1 MGDAPVTYGCHHS
14 SGEEDTSRQRQE
26 VRMTLIGLS
35 SVEKSYGGRAVLRG
49 LGMKVNAGARIGLV
63 GGNGSGKSTVLR
75 ILAGM
80 EYVDAGEVIR
90 RRGLSVASLPQY
102 IEGDER
108 TPMDVVRAARP
119 EISDL
124 QEELE
129 ACEEQLGSPRV
140 AADLRRMQ
148 RVLERQD
155 RLLRRFTELGGPG
168 FVGEARRYLRSLGL
182 GDGDIYRPMSE
193 LSGGQR
199 KLAVLASCLVRRP
212 DVLLLDEPE
221 AHLDAG
227 RRELLEA
234 IVRTFDGAVVIVSH
248 DRYLLDETVVEIAE
262 LEDGRIT
269 SWPGN
274 YSAYTVARELKL
286 KRQRQL
292 YVAQQKEIARL
303 EEAIRRFKLWASLVP
318 NERHIKQARNKQ
330 RQIDS
335 MDKVELPVL
344 ERRKISLDLR
354 GRVRGGRKVIELQDV
369 GMAFAEDPVL
379 IDVDLT
385 VERGE
390 RLGIIGPNGAG
401 KSVLARLLAGVLAP
415 TEGERWAGPSIEIGY
430 LTQNDEPPPGASPLG
445 LVRDARPMY
454 EGDAVKLLGR
464 FLFRYEQVRD
474 PVTSLSGGER
484 TRLQLLLLMLR
495 EPNCLILDEPTNH
508 LDIDSLEILE
518 AELERFGGTVVF
530 VSHDRYFLD
539 RIADGIVEVHEGEVN
554 RHIQRVAMKMD
565 RMASWSDE
573 SLLRRPS

>member
-1 MGDAPVTYGCHHS
+1 
-14 SGEEDTSRQRQE
+14 
-26 VRMTLIGLS
+26 MTLIGLS

-75 ILAGM
+75 ILAGT
-80 EYVDAGEVIR
+80 EDVDAGEVIR

-108 TPMDVVRAARP
+108 TPMDVVRASRP

-199 KLAVLASCLVRRP
+199 KLAVLATCLVRRP

-286 KRQRQL
+286 KRQQQL

-303 EEAIRRFKLWASLVP
+303 EEAIRRFELWASMVV

-330 RQIDS
+330 RQIDR
-335 MDKVELPVL
+335 MDKVERPVL
-344 ERRKISLDLR
+344 ERRKIGLEFR
-354 GRVRGGRKVIELQDV
+354 GRVRGGRKVIELKDV
-369 GMAFAEDPVL
+369 SMAFGEDPVL
-379 IDVDLT
+379 IGVDLT
-385 VERGE
+385 VSRGE
-390 RLGIIGPNGAG
+390 RLGIVGPNGAG
-401 KSVLARLLAGVLAP
+401 KSVLAKVLSGLLPP
-415 TEGERWAGPSIEIGY
+415 TEGERWAGPSIDIGF
-430 LTQNDEPPPGASPLG
+430 LAQNDEPPPGASPLG
-445 LVRDARPMY
+445 LVRDTKPLY
-454 EGDAVKLLGR
+454 EDEAVKLLGR
-464 FLFRYEQVRD
+464 FLFRYEQVRE

-495 EPNCLILDEPTNH
+495 EPNFLVLDEPTNH

-518 AELERFGGTVVF
+518 AELERFAGTVVF

-539 RIADGIVEVHEGEVN
+539 RIADGIVEVSEGEVH
-554 RHIQRVAMKMD
+554 RHEGGY
-565 RMASWSDE
+565 SDW
-573 SLLRRPS
+573 RRSAFQHLS

>member
-1 MGDAPVTYGCHHS
+1 
-14 SGEEDTSRQRQE
+14 
-26 VRMTLIGLS
+26 MTLIGLS

-75 ILAGM
+75 ILAGT
-80 EYVDAGEVIR
+80 EDVDAGEVIR

-102 IEGDER
+102 IEGDGR
-108 TPMDVVRAARP
+108 TPMDVVRASRP

-193 LSGGQR
+193 LSGGQC

-286 KRQRQL
+286 KRQQQL

-303 EEAIRRFKLWASLVP
+303 EEAIRRFELWASMVV

-330 RQIDS
+330 RQIDR
-335 MDKVELPVL
+335 MDKVERPVL
-344 ERRKISLDLR
+344 ERRKIGLEFR
-354 GRVRGGRKVIELQDV
+354 GRVRGGRKVIELKDV
-369 GMAFAEDPVL
+369 SIAFGEDPVL
-379 IDVDLT
+379 IGVDLT
-385 VERGE
+385 VSRGE
-390 RLGIIGPNGAG
+390 RLGIVGPNGAG
-401 KSVLARLLAGVLAP
+401 KSVLAKVLSGLLPP
-415 TEGERWAGPSIEIGY
+415 TEGERWAGPSIDIGF
-430 LTQNDEPPPGASPLG
+430 LAQNDEPPPSASPLG
-445 LVRDARPMY
+445 LVRDTKPLY
-454 EGDAVKLLGR
+454 EDEAVKLLGR
-464 FLFRYEQVRD
+464 FLFRYEQVRE

-495 EPNCLILDEPTNH
+495 EPNFLVLDEPTNH

-518 AELERFGGTVVF
+518 AELERFAGTVVF

-539 RIADGIVEVHEGEVN
+539 RIADGIVEVSEGEVH
-554 RHIQRVAMKMD
+554 RHEGGY
-565 RMASWSDE
+565 SDW
-573 SLLRRPS
+573 RRSAFQHLS

>member
-1 MGDAPVTYGCHHS
+1 
-14 SGEEDTSRQRQE
+14 
-26 VRMTLIGLS
+26 MTLIGLS

-49 LGMKVNAGARIGLV
+49 LGMRVNAGARIGLV
-63 GGNGSGKSTVLR
+63 GGNGAGKSTVLR
-75 ILAGM
+75 ILAGT
-80 EYVDAGEVIR
+80 EDVDGGEVIR
-90 RRGLSVASLPQY
+90 RRGSSVATLPQH

-108 TPMDVVRAARP
+108 TPMEVVRAARP

-129 ACEEQLGSPRV
+129 ACEEQLGSPGV

-168 FVGEARRYLRSLGL
+168 FVGEARGYLRSLGL
-182 GDGDIYRPMSE
+182 GGGDIYRPMRD

-199 KLAVLASCLVRRP
+199 KLAVLAACLARRP

-234 IVRTFDGAVVIVSH
+234 IVRKFDGAVVIVSH
-248 DRYLLDETVVEIAE
+248 DRYLLDETVEEIAE

-286 KRQRQL
+286 KRQQQL

-303 EEAIRRFKLWASLVP
+303 EEAIRRFKLWASLVV

-330 RQIDS
+330 RQIDR
-335 MDKVELPVL
+335 MDKVERPVL
-344 ERRKISLDLR
+344 ERRKIGLEFR
-354 GRVRGGRKVIELQDV
+354 GRLRGGRKVIELQDV
-369 GMAFAEDPVL
+369 SVAFDEDPVL
-379 IDVDLT
+379 IGVDLT
-385 VERGE
+385 VSRGE
-390 RLGIIGPNGAG
+390 RLGIVGPNGAG
-401 KSVLARLLAGVLAP
+401 KSVLAKLLAGILPP
-415 TEGERWAGPSIEIGY
+415 TEGERWAGPSIDIGY
-430 LTQNDEPPPGASPLG
+430 LAQNDEPPPGASPLG
-445 LVRDARPMY
+445 LVRDTKPLY
-454 EGDAVKLLGR
+454 EGEAVKVLGR
-464 FLFRYEQVRD
+464 FLFRYEQVRE

-495 EPNCLILDEPTNH
+495 EPNCLVLDEPTNH

-518 AELERFGGTVVF
+518 DELERFPGTVIF

-539 RIADGIVEVHEGEVN
+539 RIADGIVEISEGEAH
-554 RHIQRVAMKMD
+554 RHTGGYSDWRMK
-565 RMASWSDE
+565 ASQPAAFGS
-573 SLLRRPS
+573 

>member
-1 MGDAPVTYGCHHS
+1 
-14 SGEEDTSRQRQE
+14 
-26 VRMTLIGLS
+26 MTLIGLS

-49 LGMKVNAGARIGLV
+49 LGMKVNAGARIGFV

-75 ILAGM
+75 ILAGT
-80 EYVDAGEVIR
+80 EDVDAGEVIR
-90 RRGLSVASLPQY
+90 RRGLSVASLPQD

-108 TPMDVVRAARP
+108 TPMDIVRAARS

-199 KLAVLASCLVRRP
+199 KLAVLASCLARRP

-269 SWPGN
+269 TGPGN

-286 KRQRQL
+286 KRQQQL

-303 EEAIRRFKLWASLVP
+303 EEAIRRFKLWASMVV

-330 RQIDS
+330 RQIDR
-335 MDKVELPVL
+335 MDKVERPVL
-344 ERRKISLDLR
+344 ERRKIGLEFR
-354 GRVRGGRKVIELQDV
+354 GRVRGGRKVIELKDV
-369 GMAFAEDPVL
+369 SMAFGEDPVL
-379 IDVDLT
+379 IGVDLT
-385 VERGE
+385 VSRGE
-390 RLGIIGPNGAG
+390 RLGIVGPNGAG
-401 KSVLARLLAGVLAP
+401 KSVLAKVLSGLLPP
-415 TEGERWAGPSIEIGY
+415 TEGERWAGPSIDIGF
-430 LTQNDEPPPGASPLG
+430 LAQNDEPPPGASPLG
-445 LVRDARPMY
+445 LVRDTKPLY
-454 EGDAVKLLGR
+454 EDEAVKLLGS
-464 FLFRYEQVRD
+464 FLFRYEQVRE

-495 EPNCLILDEPTNH
+495 EPNFLVLDEPTNY

-518 AELERFGGTVVF
+518 AELERFAGTVVI

-539 RIADGIVEVHEGEVN
+539 RIADGIVEVSKGEVHRHEGGY
-554 RHIQRVAMKMD
+554 
-565 RMASWSDE
+565 SDW
-573 SLLRRPS
+573 RRSAFQHLS

>member
-1 MGDAPVTYGCHHS
+1 
-14 SGEEDTSRQRQE
+14 
-26 VRMTLIGLS
+26 MTLIGLS
-35 SVEKSYGGRAVLRG
+35 SVEKSYGGRTVLRG
-49 LGMKVNAGARIGLV
+49 LGMRVNAGARIGLV
-63 GGNGSGKSTVLR
+63 GGNGAGKSTVLR
-75 ILAGM
+75 ILAGT
-80 EYVDAGEVIR
+80 EDVDGGEVIR
-90 RRGLSVASLPQY
+90 RRGSSVATLPQH

-108 TPMDVVRAARP
+108 TPMEVVRAARP

-124 QEELE
+124 QEELQ
-129 ACEEQLGSPRV
+129 ACEEQLGSPGV

-168 FVGEARRYLRSLGL
+168 FVGEARGYLRSLGL
-182 GDGDIYRPMSE
+182 GGGDIYRPMSD

-199 KLAVLASCLVRRP
+199 KLAVLAACLARRP

-248 DRYLLDETVVEIAE
+248 DRYLLDETVEEIAE

-274 YSAYTVARELKL
+274 YSAYTLARELKL
-286 KRQRQL
+286 KRQQQL

-303 EEAIRRFKLWASLVP
+303 EEAIRRFKLWASLVV

-330 RQIDS
+330 RQIDR
-335 MDKVELPVL
+335 MDKVERPVL
-344 ERRKISLDLR
+344 ERRKIGLEFR
-354 GRVRGGRKVIELQDV
+354 GRLRGGRKVIELQDV
-369 GMAFAEDPVL
+369 SVAFDEDPVL
-379 IDVDLT
+379 IGVDLT
-385 VERGE
+385 VSRGE
-390 RLGIIGPNGAG
+390 RLGIVGPNGAG
-401 KSVLARLLAGVLAP
+401 KSVLAKLLAGILPP
-415 TEGERWAGPSIEIGY
+415 TEGERWAGPSIDIGY
-430 LTQNDEPPPGASPLG
+430 LAQNDEPPPGASPLG
-445 LVRDARPMY
+445 LVRDTKPLY
-454 EGDAVKLLGR
+454 EGEAVKVLGR
-464 FLFRYEQVRD
+464 FLFRYEQVRE

-495 EPNCLILDEPTNH
+495 EPNCLVLDEPTNH

-518 AELERFGGTVVF
+518 DELERFPGTVIF

-539 RIADGIVEVHEGEVN
+539 RIADGIVEISEGEAH
-554 RHIQRVAMKMD
+554 RHTGGYSDWRMK
-565 RMASWSDE
+565 ASQPVSTSPVPVDLSAFQLSNAGVPW
-573 SLLRRPS
+573 LIG

>member
-1 MGDAPVTYGCHHS
+1 
-14 SGEEDTSRQRQE
+14 
-26 VRMTLIGLS
+26 MTLIGLS
-35 SVEKSYGGRAVLRG
+35 SVEKSYGGRTVLRG
-49 LGMKVNAGARIGLV
+49 LGMRVNAGARIGLV
-63 GGNGSGKSTVLR
+63 GGNGAGKSTVLR
-75 ILAGM
+75 ILAGT
-80 EYVDAGEVIR
+80 EEVDGGEVIR
-90 RRGLSVASLPQY
+90 RRGSSVATLPQH

-108 TPMDVVRAARP
+108 TPMEVVRAARP

-124 QEELE
+124 QEELK
-129 ACEEQLGSPRV
+129 ACEEQLGSPGV

-168 FVGEARRYLRSLGL
+168 FVGEARGYLRSLGL
-182 GDGDIYRPMSE
+182 GDGDIYRPMSD

-199 KLAVLASCLVRRP
+199 KLAVLAACLARRP

-248 DRYLLDETVVEIAE
+248 DRYLLDETVEEIAE

-274 YSAYTVARELKL
+274 YSAYTLARELKL
-286 KRQRQL
+286 KRQQQL

-303 EEAIRRFKLWASLVP
+303 EEAIRRFKLWASLVI

-330 RQIDS
+330 RQIDR
-335 MDKVELPVL
+335 MDKVERPVL
-344 ERRKISLDLR
+344 ERRKIGLEFR
-354 GRVRGGRKVIELQDV
+354 GRVRGGRKVIELKDV
-369 GMAFAEDPVL
+369 SVAFDEDPVL
-379 IDVDLT
+379 IGVDLT
-385 VERGE
+385 VSRGE

-401 KSVLARLLAGVLAP
+401 KSVLAKLLAGILTT
-415 TEGERWAGPSIEIGY
+415 TEGERWAGPSIDIGY
-430 LTQNDEPPPGASPLG
+430 LAQNDEPPPGASPLG
-445 LVRDARPMY
+445 LVRDTRPMY
-454 EGDAVKLLGR
+454 EGEAVKVLGR
-464 FLFRYEQVRD
+464 FLFRYEQVRES
-474 PVTSLSGGER
+474 VTSLSGGER

-518 AELERFGGTVVF
+518 DELERFPGTVIF

-539 RIADGIVEVHEGEVN
+539 RIADGIVEISEGEVH
-554 RHIQRVAMKMD
+554 RHTGGY
-565 RMASWSDE
+565 SDW
-573 SLLRRPS
+573 RRSAFQPGALQA

>member
-1 MGDAPVTYGCHHS
+1 
-14 SGEEDTSRQRQE
+14 
-26 VRMTLIGLS
+26 MTLIGLS
-35 SVEKSYGGRAVLRG
+35 SVEKSYGGRTVLRG
-49 LGMKVNAGARIGLV
+49 LGMRVNAGARIGLV
-63 GGNGSGKSTVLR
+63 GGNGAGKSTVLR
-75 ILAGM
+75 ILAGT
-80 EYVDAGEVIR
+80 EDVDGGEVIR
-90 RRGLSVASLPQY
+90 RRGSSVATLPQH

-108 TPMDVVRAARP
+108 TPMEVVRAARP

-124 QEELE
+124 QEELQ
-129 ACEEQLGSPRV
+129 ACEEQLGSPGV

-168 FVGEARRYLRSLGL
+168 FVGEARGYLRSLGL
-182 GDGDIYRPMSE
+182 GGGDIYRPMRD

-199 KLAVLASCLVRRP
+199 KLAVLAACLARRP

-248 DRYLLDETVVEIAE
+248 DRYLLDETVEEIAE

-274 YSAYTVARELKL
+274 YSAYTLARELKL
-286 KRQRQL
+286 KRQQQL

-303 EEAIRRFKLWASLVP
+303 EEAIRRFKLWASLVV

-330 RQIDS
+330 RQIDR
-335 MDKVELPVL
+335 MDKVERPVL
-344 ERRKISLDLR
+344 ERRKIGLEFR
-354 GRVRGGRKVIELQDV
+354 GRLRGGRKVIELQDV
-369 GMAFAEDPVL
+369 SVAFDEDPVL
-379 IDVDLT
+379 IGVDLT
-385 VERGE
+385 VSRGE
-390 RLGIIGPNGAG
+390 RLGIVGPNGAG
-401 KSVLARLLAGVLAP
+401 KSVLAKLLAGILPP
-415 TEGERWAGPSIEIGY
+415 TEGERWAGPSIDIGY
-430 LTQNDEPPPGASPLG
+430 LAQNDEPPPGASPLG
-445 LVRDARPMY
+445 LVRDTKPLY
-454 EGDAVKLLGR
+454 EGEAVKVLGR
-464 FLFRYEQVRD
+464 FLFRYEQVRE

-495 EPNCLILDEPTNH
+495 EPNCLVLDEPTNH

-518 AELERFGGTVVF
+518 DELERFPGTVIF

-539 RIADGIVEVHEGEVN
+539 RIADGIVEISEGEAH
-554 RHIQRVAMKMD
+554 RHTGGYSDWRMK
-565 RMASWSDE
+565 ASQPAAFGS
-573 SLLRRPS
+573 